1 MYKLWWVTKQMKLP
15 KNFLT
20 LFYRIIKRDLKEPMR
35 RSDFIPDSID
45 LLYYHLQKIGLKRG
59 RSNKNCLKWL
69 KIKKTTINPK
79 SNDDKCFQYA
89 LTAALNYQNIKSNS
103 ERMSNLKPF
112 INRYDSKEIDF
123 TSHQKDRKKFETNN
137 KTIAFNILFV
147 PYNTTIQYLHTSQNI
162 ILSVKIK

>member
-1 MYKLWWVTKQMKLP
+1 MKLP

-59 RSNKNCLKWL
+59 RSNINSLKWL

-79 SNDDKCFQYA
+79 SNDDKCLQYA
-89 LTAALNYQNIKSNS
+89 LTAGLNYQNFKSNS

-112 INRYDSKEIDF
+112 INRYDSKEIDLHC
-123 TSHQKDRKKFETNN
+123 TKKTGKSLN
-137 KTIAFNILFV
+137 KIIKQLLLIYYLCHIIL
-147 PYNTTIQYLHTSQNI
+147 PYNTCIQ
-162 ILSVKIK
+162 VKT